1 MDRHEADGKPSEQ
14 LIRNQGAI
22 PWLSQIVNDTG
33 VKRTKA
39 LIAGLDLQT
48 LNDEVSAAIDGD
60 VIEDWVPTKAVVSV
74 TGITGA
80 ANGDAEI
87 TIGTV
92 SGGTQILGATAV
104 GVSAADERV
113 VIDLSGKVMDKI
125 AGNATLFVKCT
136 TADTGAGTAL
146 AVNVAIYGEVL

>member
-1 MDRHEADGKPSEQ
+1 MAGREAGGRPDGA

-39 LIAGLDLQT
+39 EIVGLDLQT

-60 VIEDWVPTKAVVSV
+60 VNDDWVPTIAVVSV

-80 ANGDAEI
+80 ANGDAEV
-87 TIGTV
+87 TIGTA
-92 SGGTQILGATAV
+92 SGGTQILGATAL

-113 VIDLSGKVMDKI
+113 VIDLTGTVMDKI

-146 AVNVAIYGEVL
+146 AVTVAIYGEVL